1 MCIFTFLNSVSMPI
15 FYEWGQRLGHLE
27 MIFHLSPN
35 NKAVVKFGSLKFVR
49 EDPRLY
55 REFIVAEPTE
65 KIPNHKANFWYFGKN
80 CYGTRSLLASTIY
93 ISKEQFPRM

>member
-55 REFIVAEPTE
+55 REFIVAEPIYRKNSKPQGQFLVFRE
-65 KIPNHKANFWYFGKN
+65 K
-80 CYGTRSLLASTIY
+80 LLRYS
-93 ISKEQFPRM
+93 ISVGEYYLHI